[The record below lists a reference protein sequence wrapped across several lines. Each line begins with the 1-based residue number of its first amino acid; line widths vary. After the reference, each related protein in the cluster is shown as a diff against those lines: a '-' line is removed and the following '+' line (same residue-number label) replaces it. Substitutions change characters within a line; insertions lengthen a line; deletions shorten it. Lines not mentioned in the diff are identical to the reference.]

1 MTIREICE
9 YYGQQYDN
17 VKHMTNFLKTLKE
30 RYKKEL
36 NKINHGNRNN
46 ENQSSIKTTERAK
59 SIF

>member
-46 ENQSSIKTTERAK
+46 ENQSSIKTTERAQ